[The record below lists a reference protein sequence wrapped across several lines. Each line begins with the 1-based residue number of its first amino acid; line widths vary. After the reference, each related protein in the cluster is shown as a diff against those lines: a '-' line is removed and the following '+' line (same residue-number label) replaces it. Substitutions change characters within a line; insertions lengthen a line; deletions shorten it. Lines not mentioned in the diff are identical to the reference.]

1 MCANGGRHG
10 ARTRN
15 PLSEHRCSKAA
26 ANHSLTFRGHGRT
39 RTCGHLRVIQV
50 LYQLSYTTIVHLS
63 HVSYINIGF
72 WVYTE
77 AVQVVAHTCFKIKYR

>member
-50 LYQLSYTTIVHLS
+50 LYQLSYMTIVHLS
-63 HVSYINIGF
+63 HVSYVSIGF
-72 WVYTE
+72 CAHTK
-77 AVQVVAHTCFKIKYR
+77 AVQVAAHTYFKINK